1 MASIKLTGDTS
12 GEITISAPAVAGTN
26 TLTLPASTGNILTDG
41 QALPAIDGSALT
53 GLSGGTIVKVAAD
66 EITAVSDGSGA
77 FQNIGLEVSITPAS
91 TANKI
96 LLFTTGSVATLGT
109 AFAMKFT
116 QNGTDVAI
124 GDTPASNTARP
135 RVSFKGMSSNG
146 NRSATFAGSCI
157 LSPSSTSALTYRVQ
171 VEAEGQGTWRL
182 NQSWHASNSSDVSHG
197 VSASYLYAIELDG
210 SNTTIST

>member
-1 MASIKLTGDTS
+1 MSLVIKGSSS
-12 GEITISAPAVAGTN
+12 GQITLDVPAAAGTN
-26 TLTLPASTGNILTDG
+26 TITLPADTFTV
-41 QALPAIDGSALT
+41 PT
-53 GLSGGTIVKVAAD
+53 SGGSVVKVAAD

-116 QNGTDVAI
+116 QDGTDVGI
-124 GDTPASNTARP
+124 GDTPSSNTNRP

-157 LSPSSTSALTYRVQ
+157 LSPSSTSELTYRVQ
-171 VEAEGQGTWRL
+171 IEAESQGTWRL
-182 NQSWHASNSSDVSHG
+182 NQSWHFSNSTDVSHG